1 MKIKEINKYSEK
13 IVETMAEGLIVIS
26 PDGKILAVNKSF
38 EKMSGY
44 QANDIIGESCTMLD
58 CSVCPKNM
66 AEKRNN
72 WCALF
77 DMERIE
83 QKRCSLRK
91 RDGSYISVMK
101 NATIIKNSKGQTTS
115 ALEVITDVT
124 EFDLLDQK
132 VDMLSRQLSEE
143 GEFFNIVGKSEPIKK
158 VYDLMSKAAQSDA
171 PIIIL
176 GESGTGK
183 ELIAQAIHKLGR
195 RKDKPYVQ
203 LNCAALNESLLE
215 SELFG
220 HVKGAFTG
228 AIRHR
233 TGRFEAAKGGDFFLD
248 EIGDAPLSIQ
258 IKLLRVLE
266 QNKIERVGD
275 HDSINVDVRLITA
288 TNKNLKK
295 QIELG
300 VFRADFF
307 YRINIIPINIP
318 PLRERKEDIPL
329 LVNYFIKR
337 LRKRTGKDITGL
349 HSSVLSFFMQYS
361 WPGNIRELKNALEY
375 AFVLTENGLIDM
387 NHLPKFEN
395 RPAMQ
400 NNAESELINTNDPLK
415 KTALIN
421 ALKQANGNQSEAAKI
436 LGVNRGTIWNRM
448 KKFEIDMERLVR
460 S

>member
-13 IVETMAEGLIVIS
+13 IVETMAEGLIVVS
-26 PDGKILAVNKSF
+26 PEGKILAVNESF

-44 QANDIIGESCTMLD
+44 QADDIIGESCMMLD
-58 CSVCPKNM
+58 CSVCPKNRE
-66 AEKRNN
+66 EKRYN
-72 WCALF
+72 WCGLF

-83 QKRCSLRK
+83 RKRCSLRK
-91 RDGSYISVMK
+91 QDGSYISVMK
-101 NATIIKNSKGQTTS
+101 NATIIKNSQGQTTG
-115 ALEVITDVT
+115 ALEVITDIT
-124 EFDLLDQK
+124 EFDLLDQR
-132 VDMLSRQLSEE
+132 VDQLSRQLSEE
-143 GEFFNIVGKSEPIKK
+143 GEFYDIIGKSEPIKK
-158 VYDLMSKAAQSDA
+158 VFDLMSKAAQSDA

-183 ELIAQAIHKLGR
+183 ELVAQAIHKLGR

-233 TGRFEAAKGGDFFLD
+233 IGRFEAAKGGDIFLD

-275 HDSINVDVRLITA
+275 HDSIDVDVRLITA
-288 TNKNLKK
+288 TNKNLKT
-295 QIELG
+295 QIERG
-300 VFRADFF
+300 IFREDFF
-307 YRINIIPINIP
+307 YRINVIPINIP

-349 HSSVLSFFMQYS
+349 HATVLNFFMQYS

-375 AFVLTENGLIDM
+375 AFVLTEHGLIDM
-387 NHLPKFEN
+387 NHLPKFED
-395 RPAMQ
+395 RPLNID
-400 NNAESELINTNDPLK
+400 NNENELINENDPPK

-421 ALKQANGNQSEAAKI
+421 ALKQANGNQSQAAKI
-436 LGVNRGTIWNRM
+436 LGVNRGTVWNRM
-448 KKFEIDMERLVR
+448 KRFGIDMERLVR